1 MSTTSRSATVLLTT
15 GILLIGANLRLPITM
30 MPPMLDSVRRAAEL
44 PTSLAGLLTTIPLL
58 MFALLSPIVA
68 QLGIHRGTGQTLL
81 LTMIILVGG
90 SYLRIINGA
99 WALLLGTALV
109 GVGITGGNVLL
120 PALIKEKFPTK
131 IGPLTAVYS
140 TTMSI
145 VASLATAF
153 AGVMSVH
160 IGSRSTMATLSTV
173 SIVALVFWALCAPFY
188 GHPRKLNNGNNTD
201 RLRPIM
207 SAPLS
212 WAIML
217 VFGLQSL
224 LYYSLL
230 TWLPSIWI
238 AAGFSQVAASTLTTV
253 FQFAGLPFSLL
264 VPTLAYRHHG
274 EAIVVAISAGG
285 YLLGV
290 LGILFSGTNFT
301 ANVVAALIAGCGS
314 GAAFN
319 LAIILFQ
326 KKAATAVDTA
336 RLSGMSQSL
345 GYLLGAVGPILF
357 GLITSRV
364 AVLLLSAVIAAALG
378 ICGIITT
385 THTSIFPAKS
395 QADKVGNRP

>member
-1 MSTTSRSATVLLTT
+1 
-15 GILLIGANLRLPITM
+15 
-30 MPPMLDSVRRAAEL
+30 
-44 PTSLAGLLTTIPLL
+44 
-58 MFALLSPIVA
+58 
-68 QLGIHRGTGQTLL
+68 
-81 LTMIILVGG
+81 
-90 SYLRIINGA
+90 
-99 WALLLGTALV
+99 
-109 GVGITGGNVLL
+109 
-120 PALIKEKFPTK
+120 
-131 IGPLTAVYS
+131 
-140 TTMSI
+140 
-145 VASLATAF
+145 
-153 AGVMSVH
+153 
-160 IGSRSTMATLSTV
+160 
-173 SIVALVFWALCAPFY
+173 
-188 GHPRKLNNGNNTD
+188 
-201 RLRPIM
+201 M

-230 TWLPSIWI
+230 TWLPSIWV

-326 KKAATAVDTA
+326 KKSCD
-336 RLSGMSQSL
+336 GG
-345 GYLLGAVGPILF
+345 GYGASI
-357 GLITSRV
+357 RYV
-364 AVLLLSAVIAAALG
+364 AVFGVLVRCRGTHFVWTHHIPRGGPATIRSHCCRFGHLWHHYYHAYQYLSRKIASRQIGQPAVN
-378 ICGIITT
+378 C
-385 THTSIFPAKS
+385 
-395 QADKVGNRP
+395 

>member
-1 MSTTSRSATVLLTT
+1 
-15 GILLIGANLRLPITM
+15 
-30 MPPMLDSVRRAAEL
+30 
-44 PTSLAGLLTTIPLL
+44 
-58 MFALLSPIVA
+58 
-68 QLGIHRGTGQTLL
+68 
-81 LTMIILVGG
+81 
-90 SYLRIINGA
+90 
-99 WALLLGTALV
+99 
-109 GVGITGGNVLL
+109 
-120 PALIKEKFPTK
+120 
-131 IGPLTAVYS
+131 
-140 TTMSI
+140 
-145 VASLATAF
+145 
-153 AGVMSVH
+153 
-160 IGSRSTMATLSTV
+160 
-173 SIVALVFWALCAPFY
+173 
-188 GHPRKLNNGNNTD
+188 
-201 RLRPIM
+201 
-207 SAPLS
+207 
-212 WAIML
+212 
-217 VFGLQSL
+217 
-224 LYYSLL
+224 
-230 TWLPSIWI
+230 
-238 AAGFSQVAASTLTTV
+238 V